1 MWVIPLFVMHRCLG
15 FKVEHASLVVMA
27 IICVVKMFQCWRNG
41 NCNKLEGLSS
51 WVKHF
56 RDPLKLVLSLKW
68 SESLEPVEKIFI
80 EVYLLTLPCKLD
92 RFIATEKMFT
102 AVKRCSLPKSA
113 CIFNRKKFYY
123 FVILK
128 QSRHSLFRDQCYK
141 HNYICNLQCRISLG
155 PIS

>member
-102 AVKRCSLPKSA
+102 AVKRCQKVLVYLIVKSFIKLYSWNKA
-113 CIFNRKKFYY
+113 DTLFSVTNSINLITY
-123 FVILK
+123 VI
-128 QSRHSLFRDQCYK
+128 Y
-141 HNYICNLQCRISLG
+141 NVV
-155 PIS
+155 